1 MNRKLRIALTIGA
14 LTLATQAAAQ
24 VTFYERESF
33 EGRSFTTQK
42 RIGNLEQYGFNDR
55 ASSAVVVGTRW
66 EVCDDA
72 RFEGNCAILR
82 PGRYPSLA
90 SLGLNNRVSS
100 ARAVSRNSQHD
111 ESRYAP
117 APPVAQVTFY
127 EHESFNGRSFT
138 TEREVGDFRRA
149 GFQNMAS
156 SVDVVGERWEVCE
169 NFGYSGR
176 CVVLR
181 PGRYTSFQSMGL
193 NDRISSVRPVGGTA
207 RIEEHRYAPA
217 LPQESNSGR
226 DYRRN

>member
-1 MNRKLRIALTIGA
+1 MNTKLRIALAIGA
-14 LTLATQAAAQ
+14 LALATQAAAQ
-24 VTFYERESF
+24 VTLYQQESF
-33 EGRSFTTQK
+33 QGRSFTTQK

-72 RFEGNCAILR
+72 RFQGNCAILR

-90 SLGLNNRVSS
+90 SLGLNNRISS
-100 ARAVSRNSQHD
+100 ARAVSRNARHD
-111 ESRYAP
+111 ERRYAP
-117 APPVAQVTFY
+117 APVAAQVTFY
-127 EHESFNGRSFT
+127 EHEGFNGRSFT
-138 TEREVGDFRRA
+138 SDREVGDFRKV

-169 NFGYSGR
+169 NFGYSGH

-181 PGRYTSFQSMGL
+181 PGRYPSFQSMGL
-193 NDRISSVRPVGGTA
+193 NDRASSVRPVGGNA
-207 RIEEHRYAPA
+207 RIEDHRYAPV
-217 LPQESNSGR
+217 LPPESSAVR